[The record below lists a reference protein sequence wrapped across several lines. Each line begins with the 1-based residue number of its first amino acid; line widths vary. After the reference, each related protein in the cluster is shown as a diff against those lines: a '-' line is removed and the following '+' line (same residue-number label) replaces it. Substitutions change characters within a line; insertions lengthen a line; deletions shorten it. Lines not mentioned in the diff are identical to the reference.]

1 MQNPQP
7 PPPVKSWLTTDAQ
20 PETLDSS
27 GRGPSGPF
35 DKEAGGRD
43 ELATNGFSW
52 MERRLPPPFQ
62 PCRERGRVIAAGSRS
77 PRLHRG
83 PTALLRARSRAT
95 LKRRRNGNED
105 ALSSEGPKAGRAG
118 ASGRKF
124 SSHSG
129 REVGQSGSSGRP
141 SASPAGINGCSAGTR
156 ARMPVNR
163 RGGTEHSTV
172 EKRQAPRNPRAGSSA
187 RLQRLARGPHS
198 RRFPRIRGTAIAH

>member
-7 PPPVKSWLTTDAQ
+7 PPPVKSRLTTDAQ

-105 ALSSEGPKAGRAG
+105 ALSSEGPKAGLSRRERTEVFFPFWARSWPIRQQREVISVARGNQRVLSGDQSSNAG
-118 ASGRKF
+118 EPAGRDRTLNGGEEASAAQ
-124 SSHSG
+124 SAG
-129 REVGQSGSSGRP
+129 REFS
-141 SASPAGINGCSAGTR
+141 
-156 ARMPVNR
+156 
-163 RGGTEHSTV
+163 
-172 EKRQAPRNPRAGSSA
+172 
-187 RLQRLARGPHS
+187 
-198 RRFPRIRGTAIAH
+198 